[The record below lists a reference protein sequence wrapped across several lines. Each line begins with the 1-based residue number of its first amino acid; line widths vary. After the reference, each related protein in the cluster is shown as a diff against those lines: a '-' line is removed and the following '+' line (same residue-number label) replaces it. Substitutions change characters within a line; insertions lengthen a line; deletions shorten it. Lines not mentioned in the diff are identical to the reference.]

1 MKDQDIQT
9 AVWDALKKVYGSSLY
24 SAKTTV
30 VLKEPNGIMVNMTI
44 NFPPKE
50 EYFE

>member
-1 MKDQDIQT
+1 MKDQEFQT
-9 AVWDALKKVYGSSLY
+9 QVWEALKKVYGSSLY

-30 VLKEPNGIMVNMTI
+30 VLKEPNGIMVNMII

-50 EYFE
+50 EFFE

>member
-1 MKDQDIQT
+1 MKKDFNEEL
-9 AVWDALKKVYGSSLY
+9 WEALKKVYGSSLY

-50 EYFE
+50 EFFE

>member
-1 MKDQDIQT
+1 MAKDFNQEL
-9 AVWDALKKVYGSSLY
+9 WEALKKVYGSSLY

-50 EYFE
+50 EFFE

>member
-1 MKDQDIQT
+1 MKNNEIQEK
-9 AVWDALKKVYGSSLY
+9 VWEALKKIYGSSLY

-30 VLKEPNGIMVNMTI
+30 VLKETNGIMVNMII

-50 EYFE
+50 EFFE

>member
-1 MKDQDIQT
+1 MKNQDIQ
-9 AVWDALKKVYGSSLY
+9 AEVWNALKKIYGSSLY

-50 EYFE
+50 EFFE